1 MTLARSRQSR
11 QQKGTTTVAK
21 DIFERLDKGRR
32 SIEVIS
38 TRTQK
43 IQRAQKLLDWLQGWS
58 KPTISAREICIYGP
72 RPIRKREKAGN
83 AAKILEKNGWL
94 IPVQTHRYDMEAWQI
109 VRTPVLYPDCSR
121 VAD

>member
-1 MTLARSRQSR
+1 L
-11 QQKGTTTVAK
+11 QQKRMRAMVAT
-21 DIFERLDKGRR
+21 IFDKLNERRPP
-32 SIEVIS
+32 IEKTIQ
-38 TRTQK
+38 RPQK
-43 IQRAQKLLDWLQGWS
+43 IQHAQRLLDWLQGWS

-121 VAD
+121 LAD

>member
-1 MTLARSRQSR
+1 M
-11 QQKGTTTVAK
+11 VAT
-21 DIFERLDKGRR
+21 IFDKLNERRPP
-32 SIEVIS
+32 IEKTIQ
-38 TRTQK
+38 RPQK
-43 IQRAQKLLDWLQGWS
+43 IQHAQRLLDWLQGWS

-109 VRTPVLYPDCSR
+109 VRMPVL
-121 VAD
+121 